1 MRVLVNQSLP
11 VFGNAKANLATI
23 ERDCGSARS
32 FGLDVAVFPELFL
45 TGYNIGEKVNDLAE
59 EVGGMSVSRLREIAA
74 DNGVA
79 IVTGFAERRGTEL
92 FNSAIAISAQ
102 GQIRGHHNKVF
113 LFGAR
118 EKQAYS
124 AGSSFPVFE
133 LAGRACGL
141 AICYDI
147 EFPEVTR
154 DLKKRGAEV
163 VFVPTANMEPYF
175 EVPTTL
181 VRARALESGIAIV
194 YANLSGTESNQTYT
208 GLSAVVLPDG
218 KDLARAGRDSCVLIC
233 DLEPGLTRNA
243 NRPSSRQVQDLDEVA
258 GSF

>member
-163 VFVPTANMEPYF
+163 VFVPTANM
-175 EVPTTL
+175 
-181 VRARALESGIAIV
+181 V